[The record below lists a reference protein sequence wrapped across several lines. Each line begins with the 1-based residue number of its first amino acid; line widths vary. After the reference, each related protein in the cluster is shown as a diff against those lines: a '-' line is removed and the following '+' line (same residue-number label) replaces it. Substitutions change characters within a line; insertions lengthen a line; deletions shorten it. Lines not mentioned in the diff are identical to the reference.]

1 MGKLAEIVVEL
12 LKSGADPNDLAQEF
26 EAAVLGSDYDWA
38 LFGDGKWRKNTVCSI
53 CGSWAA
59 GICGHQNN
67 PSQEII
73 LHSEYKRLHL
83 RKEVKWQGER
93 LGVHAVAKW
102 ETENLGEGERK
113 LVIIAVL
120 NVVCL
125 CGVSEP
131 MLAFVAGLKGMES

>member
-1 MGKLAEIVVEL
+1 MSKLAEIVVEL

-73 LHSEYKRLHL
+73 LRSEYKRLHL
-83 RKEVKWQGER
+83 RKE
-93 LGVHAVAKW
+93 AA
-102 ETENLGEGERK
+102 
-113 LVIIAVL
+113 
-120 NVVCL
+120 
-125 CGVSEP
+125 
-131 MLAFVAGLKGMES
+131 